1 MAGNSARR
9 RALVLLVGLFVAL
22 PTAAYAQTSPAPA
35 TPPATPPATTA
46 PVVPLGPAPFPM
58 PMDTGPKMMAQA
70 AQARADLA
78 TLQPQLA
85 SATTERDEL
94 QKRWDQLTA
103 QIVHLDD
110 LRSQTVAELQAAK
123 QRLGQSAAR
132 AYKQSGGGRLNAAL
146 DAMSQANDILD
157 ASRDM
162 HLISTYGDYELNVVA
177 QLEQQKKVA
186 RQADPRRL
194 EAARRR

>member
-70 AQARADLA
+70 AQA
-78 TLQPQLA
+78 Q
-85 SATTERDEL
+85 TTCAFDTR
-94 QKRWDQLTA
+94 
-103 QIVHLDD
+103 
-110 LRSQTVAELQAAK
+110 VAF
-123 QRLGQSAAR
+123 
-132 AYKQSGGGRLNAAL
+132 
-146 DAMSQANDILD
+146 
-157 ASRDM
+157 
-162 HLISTYGDYELNVVA
+162 
-177 QLEQQKKVA
+177 
-186 RQADPRRL
+186 
-194 EAARRR
+194 